1 MAKSSAPVHAFAST
15 RKTFKTASGKTGKFY
30 SLPALAKQFPKVARL
45 PVSIRIVLE
54 SVLRN
59 CDGKKVTAEHVEQ
72 LANWAPKAKRSEE
85 IPFVVS
91 RVVLQDFTGVPLLAD
106 LAAMRSVALKL
117 GKNPKSIEPLVPVDL
132 VVDHSIMVD
141 YYGQKDSLDLNM
153 KLEFQRNR
161 ERYEFMKWGMQ
172 AFDTFGVVP
181 PGFGIVHQVNLEY
194 LARGVHKGQDDVYY
208 PDSLVG
214 TDSHTTMINGIGVVA
229 WGVGGIEAEAAMLGQ
244 PVYFL
249 TPDVVGFELTG
260 QLREGV
266 TATDLV
272 LRVTEQLRRE
282 KVVGKFVEFFG
293 EGTRTLALPDRA
305 TIGNMAPE
313 YGATMGFFPV
323 DEKTIDYFKGTGRTK
338 EEIEAFEAYFKAQ
351 GLFGVARAGEIDY
364 SQVVK
369 LDLGDVTPSLAG
381 PKRPQDRI
389 ELGDVARQF
398 ASLYSKPI
406 ADNGFNQ
413 PAERLSQ
420 RYRVGVG
427 EGGPADDAPPPQLG
441 AARDVVEM
449 VSNRPTLAT
458 AQVAGRDPVAV
469 CELPN
474 DKAKALTVGNG
485 DVLIAAITSCT
496 NTSNPSVLLAAG
508 LLAKKAV
515 KAGLRVAPHIKT
527 SLAPGS
533 RIVTEYLTETG
544 LLPYLE
550 KLGFALAGY
559 GCTTCIGNAGDLTPE
574 LNEAITK
581 SDLVCAAVLSGNRNF
596 EARIHPNLKANF
608 LASPPL
614 VVAYAI
620 AGTVTR
626 DLMTE
631 PVGQGKGGKDVYL
644 GDIWP
649 TSDEIYK
656 LMKYAMNGKAFRA
669 NYAKVKTKPGKLWEK
684 IKGVTGTS
692 YTWPVSTYIAEPPFF
707 KDFAMEIEAPSANGA
722 GAAGQKDGNSVKG
735 ARIMALFGDSITTD
749 HISPAGSIKASSPAG
764 LWLQEHG
771 VQKADF
777 NSYGARRGNHDV
789 MMRGTFANVR
799 IKNLMIPAGKD
810 GSREEGGVTL
820 YHPHHRTPESVIQKM
835 PIYDAAMKYMEEGTP
850 TVIFAGE
857 EYGTGS
863 SRDWAAKGTQLLGIK
878 AVVARS
884 FERIHRSNLVGMG
897 VLPLQFKPGDSW
909 QTLKL
914 TGSELI
920 DVIPHPELKPQS
932 EAKLVIRRADG
943 SQQEVTV
950 ILRVDTPIEVDYY
963 RNGGILPYVL
973 RQLLAA

>member
-1 MAKSSAPVHAFAST
+1 MASSPKPATALPSAPAHHAFSYT
-15 RKTFKTASGKTGKFY
+15 LQRFKTASGKEGQFY
-30 SLPALAKQFPKVARL
+30 SLPALAKQFPQIRRL

-59 CDGKKVTAEHVEQ
+59 CDGRKVTAEHVKE
-72 LANWAPKAKRSEE
+72 LAHWTPNADRKDE

-106 LAAMRSVALKL
+106 LAAMRSVAVKL
-117 GKNPKSIEPLVPVDL
+117 GKNPKKIEPLVPVDL

-141 YYGQKDSLDLNM
+141 HYGKKNSLDLNM
-153 KLEFQRNR
+153 KLEFQRNK

-194 LARGVHKGQDDVYY
+194 LARGVHKRKDGVYY
-208 PDSLVG
+208 PDTLVG
-214 TDSHTTMINGIGVVA
+214 TDSHTTMINGIGVVG

-249 TPDVVGFELTG
+249 TPDVVGFEMTG

-272 LRVTEQLRRE
+272 LTVTELLRQH

-338 EEIEAFEAYFKAQ
+338 SEIEAFEAYFKAQ
-351 GLFGVARAGEIDY
+351 GLFGVPLVGEVDY

-369 LDLGDVTPSLAG
+369 LDLGSVTPSLAG

-389 ELGDVARQF
+389 ELGKVSSQF
-398 ASLYSKPI
+398 ADLFSKPN
-406 ADNGFNQ
+406 AQNGFNR
-413 PAERLSQ
+413 PAELLHTRHHIH
-420 RYRVGVG
+420 RHGDAVAEEAAPDGKPT
-427 EGGPADDAPPPQLG
+427 PAGAP
-441 AARDVVEM
+441 RSVVEM
-449 VSNRPTLAT
+449 EANKPALAT
-458 AQVAGRDPVAV
+458 AHDQASLATLPSQGADP
-469 CELPN
+469 
-474 DKAKALTVGNG
+474 TVGNG

-515 KAGLRVAPHIKT
+515 EAGLKVKPHIKT

-550 KLGFALAGY
+550 KLGFSVAGY

-574 LNEAITK
+574 LNEVITRN
-581 SDLVCAAVLSGNRNF
+581 DLICAAVLSGNRNF

-620 AGTVTR
+620 AGTVLK

-631 PVGQGKGGKDVYL
+631 PVGQGKGGKDIYL

-649 TSDEIYK
+649 SSDEVHALLK
-656 LMKYAMNGKAFRA
+656 FAMNGKAFRE
-669 NYAKVKTKPGKLWEK
+669 NYAKVATDPGKLWEK
-684 IKGVTGTS
+684 IKGVSGNA
-692 YTWPVSTYIAEPPFF
+692 YTWPASTYIAEPPFF
-707 KDFAMEIEAPSANGA
+707 AQFAIETSAG
-722 GAAGQKDGNSVKG
+722 GQKSAQLPSVLG

-749 HISPAGSIKASSPAG
+749 HISPAGSIKESSPAG
-764 LWLQEHG
+764 QWLLQHG

-789 MMRGTFANVR
+789 MVRGTFANVR
-799 IKNLMIPAGKD
+799 IKNLMIPPTDD

-820 YHPHHRTPESVIQKM
+820 FQNEGALQGEKM
-835 PIYDAAMKYMEEGTP
+835 FIFDAAMQYMAQGTP

-897 VLPLQFKPGDSW
+897 VLPLQFKAGQSW
-909 QTLKL
+909 ETLGL
-914 TGSELI
+914 TGSEVI
-920 DVIPHPELKPQS
+920 DVVPDPALTPQS
-932 EAKLVIRRADG
+932 DAKLVIHRGDG
-943 SQQEVTV
+943 TREEVMVT
-950 ILRVDTPIEVDYY
+950 LRIDTPIEVDYY
-963 RNGGILPYVL
+963 QAGGILPFVL
-973 RQLLAA
+973 RQLLQS